1 MRKVYASV
9 TYLFTYDIE
18 DLNLPED
25 CTDLEMEE
33 KANEFVDE
41 FVQTVHL
48 QTFIVPNDIELEVC
62 I

>member
-33 KANEFVDE
+33 KANEIIDE

-48 QTFIVPNDIELEVC
+48 HTFIVPNDIEFEVC